1 MPRQLSS
8 RLTIWFKFI
17 FPTIWIAA
25 FGLVTAMMFFV
36 EAVAGPSGKPPL
48 ELKWIM
54 LAVWIGASTLIW
66 WTGCRLKRVWVD
78 GAMLRVSNYMREER
92 VPLAS
97 ITAVTE
103 NRWVNIRPI
112 TVDFRIPT
120 EFGQR
125 IAFMPRVC
133 WFLFWRPHP
142 SAAELRTLVAEA
154 QRR

>member
-1 MPRQLSS
+1 
-8 RLTIWFKFI
+8 
-17 FPTIWIAA
+17 
-25 FGLVTAMMFFV
+25 
-36 EAVAGPSGKPPL
+36 
-48 ELKWIM
+48 
-54 LAVWIGASTLIW
+54 
-66 WTGCRLKRVWVD
+66 VWVD

-120 EFGQR
+120 EFGRR
-125 IAFMPRVC
+125 IAFMPRVS

-142 SAAELRTLVAEA
+142 IAAELRALVAEA